1 MAVCEGRTFRYS
13 NASVQSFAAVVGK
26 AEADGPYGNE
36 FDEVISDN
44 KGTAKTWEQA
54 EALFQQKALGHAMR
68 KAQLSPE
75 KMELVIAGDLLN
87 QCTGS
92 SYGLKDYYIPF
103 LGIYGACSTFAEGL
117 LLAAALVNAG
127 YVDNAAAVTSSHFS
141 SAERQFRFPL
151 NYGGVRTPTAQWTA
165 TAAGAAIVASQ
176 PKPPYIRAAT
186 VGKIQDMGI
195 TDLNNMGAAM
205 AGAAYDTIT
214 RHFRHMGTHP
224 ESYDLII
231 TGDLGQ
237 VGSDLLHDLFRRD
250 GVAIEK
256 WHKDCGLMIFDRE
269 SQDVHAG
276 GSGCGC
282 GASMMCAHFLRRVE
296 RGDLGRILFVAT
308 GALMSPTMVQQGG
321 SIPGIA
327 HAVEISAK
335 SEGRYGYVY
344 GICAGVCYRRAYMRC
359 GAAAYRPY
367 KAHPRKNTHLVRCGG
382 RYTRGG
388 GALQAAR

>member
-1 MAVCEGRTFRYS
+1 MSLCEGRTFRFS
-13 NASVQSFAAVVGK
+13 NAGVLSCAAVVGK
-26 AEADGPYGNE
+26 AESDGPYGSE
-36 FDEVISDN
+36 FDEIIPDN
-44 KGTAKTWEQA
+44 KDSAKTWEQA

-68 KAQLSPE
+68 KAALNPE
-75 KMELVIAGDLLN
+75 NMELVIAGDLLN

-92 SYGLKDYYIPF
+92 SYGLKDYYIPY
-103 LGIYGACSTFAEGL
+103 LGIYGACSTFAQGL

-127 YVDNAAAVTSSHFS
+127 YVDNAAAVTSSHYS

-165 TAAGAAIVASQ
+165 TAAGAAIITATQ
-176 PKPPYIRAAT
+176 KPPFIRAAT
-186 VGKIQDMGI
+186 IGKIQDMGI

-214 RHFRHMGTHP
+214 RHFKHTGANP
-224 ESYDLII
+224 ESCDLIV

-237 VGSDLLHDLFRRD
+237 VGSDILHDLFKRD
-250 GVAIEK
+250 GVSIEK
-256 WHKDCGLMIFDRE
+256 NHKDCGLMLYDRE
-269 SQDVHAG
+269 TQDVHAG

-282 GASMMCAHFLRRVE
+282 SASMMCGHFLRRVE
-296 RGDLGRILFVAT
+296 NGELSRILYVAT

-335 SEGRYGYVY
+335 
-344 GICAGVCYRRAYMRC
+344 
-359 GAAAYRPY
+359 
-367 KAHPRKNTHLVRCGG
+367 
-382 RYTRGG
+382 
-388 GALQAAR
+388 

>member
-327 HAVEISAK
+327 HAVEISA
-335 SEGRYGYVY
+335 
-344 GICAGVCYRRAYMRC
+344 
-359 GAAAYRPY
+359 
-367 KAHPRKNTHLVRCGG
+367 
-382 RYTRGG
+382 
-388 GALQAAR
+388 Q